1 MICAE
6 AGPSNPQKPPRKP
19 TYSPAWSGLT
29 ETAGTPRCAANI
41 SATSR
46 VDHQRRAELLDA
58 AVDYATEHGFSGLS
72 WRPVAAALG
81 VSATTL
87 VHHFGTKE
95 QLLEAIL
102 GRLRDRMVAATS
114 DRLEQ
119 PDLATA
125 ARAAWTRTSDP
136 QQEAEFRLFFA
147 VYGRA
152 LQAPQQFAGFLERV
166 VADWMSALVDAQGPG
181 TDPATAART
190 ATLVI
195 ATIRG
200 LLLDLLATGD
210 RARVQDAA
218 ESFLAS
224 LEPKAQPQG
233 GVAAAPRS

>member
-1 MICAE
+1 M
-6 AGPSNPQKPPRKP
+6 AGRP
-19 TYSPAWSGLT
+19 
-29 ETAGTPRCAANI
+29 
-41 SATSR
+41 

-87 VHHFGTKE
+87 VHHFGTKD

-114 DRLEQ
+114 DRVGEQ

-125 ARAAWTRTSDP
+125 ARAAWTQTSDP
-136 QQEAEFRLFFA
+136 QQWAEFRLFFA

-166 VADWMSALVDAQGPG
+166 VADWMSVLRDAQGPD
-181 TDPATAART
+181 TDPATATRT

-200 LLLDLLATGD
+200 LLLDLLATND
-210 RARVQDAA
+210 RVRVQDAA
-218 ESFLAS
+218 ESFLSS
-224 LEPKAQPQG
+224 LEHQAQPQG
-233 GVAAAPRS
+233 SHGPAELPGARR